1 MKTILV
7 TGATGFLGSALTA
20 NWLAEGTRVK
30 ALSRNDPGGNRVRAA
45 VEKAARGFG
54 LLLNDAQWALLSTE
68 QVDFRNLQGTL
79 DPRAL
84 VDVTHVWN
92 VAAEMSYSLKKIL
105 PAVDQNVVA
114 SSSLYDLTARYARQ
128 CQRFYHVSTAYTA
141 GFGIEE
147 VRETLNFTPRLVN
160 AYKLRK
166 WIAEVCLFQHHQ
178 EKALPLTIF
187 RPSAVIGHQDT
198 GWSTGASFG
207 LFSLAEGILYGK
219 RKAVDRIH
227 LDLKGD
233 SRLNLVC
240 IDTVVRRARALLA
253 AEEHRQRTEIFNCI
267 GDEDFRVD
275 ESLEPVWTQLGMSV
289 EFGPPQHEV
298 DAELHRIIEKNKAFA
313 DRTWHFHAD
322 QLKKVLGAAY
332 VPQPMNQDIVRR
344 SLTHFLAHRLREIAQ
359 EPVADEAPLSAPA
372 SP

>member
-20 NWLAEGTRVK
+20 NLLAEGTRVK
-30 ALSRNDPGGNRVRAA
+30 TLSRNDPGGDRVRAA

-54 LLLNDAQWALLSTE
+54 LLLNDAHWALLSTA
-68 QVDFRNLQGTL
+68 QVDFRDLEGTL
-79 DPRAL
+79 APRVL
-84 VDVTHVWN
+84 EDVTHVWN

-114 SSSLYDLTARYARQ
+114 SSSLYDLAARHARQ

-141 GFGIEE
+141 GFGIED
-147 VRETLNFTPRLVN
+147 VRETLHFTPRLVN
-160 AYKLRK
+160 AYQLSK
-166 WIAEVCLFQHHQ
+166 WIAEVCLIQHHQ

-187 RPSAVIGHQDT
+187 RPSAVIGHRDT
-198 GWSTGASFG
+198 GWSTGVSFG

-219 RKAVDRIH
+219 RKAVERIR
-227 LDLKGD
+227 LDLRGD

-240 IDTVVRRARALLA
+240 IDTVVSRARALLEA
-253 AEEHRQRTEIFNCI
+253 AEHRQPTEIFNCV

-275 ESLEPVWTQLGMSV
+275 ESLEPAWIQLGMRV

-298 DAELHRIIEKNKAFA
+298 DAELHRIIEKNKVFA
-313 DRTWHFHAD
+313 DTTWRFHSD

-332 VPQPMNQDIVRR
+332 VPQPMTQDIVRR
-344 SLTHFLAHRLREIAQ
+344 SITHFLAHRLREIAQ
-359 EPVADEAPLSAPA
+359 EPGAGEAPLSAPA